1 MTCKIYEEWRKEAE
15 YWKRENQRNKEVARE
30 LSLELDS
37 LRENFE
43 GGNREPQKG
52 GNMKDI
58 NELIRDYERIEE
70 SRYNDKLEREEY
82 DEWLLKDLRRRLKDA
97 RDT

>member
-1 MTCKIYEEWRKEAE
+1 MTCKICEEWRKEAE

-43 GGNREPQKG
+43 GGTVNRK
-52 GNMKDI
+52 K
-58 NELIRDYERIEE
+58 EE
-70 SRYNDKLEREEY
+70 
-82 DEWLLKDLRRRLKDA
+82 
-97 RDT
+97 T

>member
-1 MTCKIYEEWRKEAE
+1 MTCKICEEWRKESE

-43 GGNREPQKG
+43 GGTVNRK
-52 GNMKDI
+52 K
-58 NELIRDYERIEE
+58 EE
-70 SRYNDKLEREEY
+70 
-82 DEWLLKDLRRRLKDA
+82 
-97 RDT
+97 T

>member
-43 GGNREPQKG
+43 GGTVNRK
-52 GNMKDI
+52 K
-58 NELIRDYERIEE
+58 EE
-70 SRYNDKLEREEY
+70 
-82 DEWLLKDLRRRLKDA
+82 
-97 RDT
+97 T